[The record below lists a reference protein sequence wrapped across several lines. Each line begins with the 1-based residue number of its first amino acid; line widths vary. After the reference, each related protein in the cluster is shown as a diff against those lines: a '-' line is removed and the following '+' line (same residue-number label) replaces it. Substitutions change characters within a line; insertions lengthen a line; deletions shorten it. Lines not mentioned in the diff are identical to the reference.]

1 MAKSKVSPGHNIAET
16 IFRDVRRQIL
26 VGTLAAGERLPGE
39 RELAAKYKTNR
50 NTLREAVRKL
60 EQTRLVSVRHGQGV
74 TVSSFRH
81 TGTMDLL
88 SPFLET
94 APDLAEVVRLLEDI
108 LPARLMVIE
117 FAARLAVR
125 RATQADLDRLRD
137 VTEVLIAGFECAD
150 RVAISQGFQRWLETV
165 VDAGHSVAIRWVAN
179 PWLESYRD
187 LLDRFPVLW
196 VLEPSFP
203 EHLRE
208 FLEALAQRDE
218 ERALDGLRRYYQRV
232 DGTFIQALESAMSMR
247 ASAPAAT
254 VNASLEEAPVALPED
269 SNSGSSSS

>member
-1 MAKSKVSPGHNIAET
+1 MAKPKASPGPNIAET

-26 VGTLAAGERLPGE
+26 LGTLAAGERLPGE

-94 APDLAEVVRLLEDI
+94 APDLGEVVRLLEDI

-125 RATQADLDRLRD
+125 RATKEDIERLRD
-137 VTEVLIAGFECAD
+137 ITELLIAAFERGD
-150 RVAISQGFQRWLETV
+150 RVVIAHGFQRWLETV

-203 EHLRE
+203 DHLRE
-208 FLEALAQRDE
+208 FLQALEQGAEAS
-218 ERALDGLRRYYQRV
+218 ALDGLRRYYQRV
-232 DGTFIQALESAMSMR
+232 DSAFIQALESAMSMR
-247 ASAPAAT
+247 TSTPPPST
-254 VNASLEEAPVALPED
+254 PELTTEGQPD
-269 SNSGSSSS
+269 LQPPERK